1 MKKTAFLSVLL
12 ILFTLAGM
20 AQQNHNLGHIDKNR
34 QLKQYKVISHI
45 QRETRWVDSIFK
57 TLTPEERIAQLIFIR
72 AYSTGDTANINSV
85 TDLIQQKRV
94 GGLVF
99 FQGSPVAQADLTNQY
114 QAMSKVPL
122 FISQDAE
129 WGLGM
134 RLDSVINFPRQLTL
148 GAMRDKAFVYQVGKA
163 IGEQCKR
170 LGVQIN
176 FAPDVDI
183 NNNPNNP
190 VINDRSYGENKYV
203 VANWGIEYMKGMQS
217 VGVFACAKHFPGHG
231 DTNVDSHKGLPVVN
245 KSMGQLE
252 ELELYPF
259 KKIVKAG
266 VASVMVAHLHIP
278 AIDKR
283 PNRPTSLSHNAVTKI
298 LKDQLGFKGLIFTD
312 ALEMKGVSDYFKN
325 GQAGVEAMIAGDDIM
340 LLPQNVDDCI
350 NGIEKAIHQH
360 KLSWETVNA
369 RVKKVLRAKY
379 RAGLADWQ
387 PVNTENL
394 TADLN
399 AQTLP
404 LVRELYTRALTVLN
418 NENYILPFKREDTS
432 RIALLNVGGAQDA
445 FSASLRKYH
454 SIDTFNFT
462 GDESYEDASL
472 LANKIQH
479 NYDKLIIAIGNYN
492 RFPQNNFGI
501 SPAEVSLVQQMQ
513 HEMPTATVVFGN
525 PYAISNFCHGRA
537 LVAAYEDDS
546 VVQGIAGDLLFEAF
560 DPSGRLPVTV
570 CPEFPFN
577 TGLKNFQ
584 YKKAYLP
591 FVEPQTVGVNS
602 KLLYKADSIA
612 NDGIAKGAYP
622 GCEILAMK
630 DGKIFYYK
638 SFGYLGYDQKTPVE
652 TNTIYDMASCTK
664 ICATTMACMRLYDEG
679 KLSLNGTL
687 GEYLAWLRGSD
698 KSSLKVKDVML
709 HQAGFEPDFPYL
721 GLMLTDGVHPDS
733 GIFHT
738 IRDSVYSVRVAE
750 DMYMRKSY
758 EDTLNMEIRND
769 KLGKKNNYVYSD
781 IDFQVMGYIVERLTG
796 LPVDEYVK
804 RTFYDKI
811 GMPST
816 GFLPRERYPLDR
828 IAPTECEKVFRLQ
841 CLHGDVH
848 DPRAAM
854 FGGVAGHAGLFS
866 DAYDLAALMQMTL
879 NGGTFDGTHY
889 LKPST
894 IKLFTSYQSHIS
906 RRGIGFD
913 KPYKDQSK
921 LDYPYPA
928 TYASPLTYG
937 HTGYTGTCVWVDPK
951 YKFVYIF
958 LSNRVNP
965 DGGSNTK
972 LERMDIREK
981 LMDAFYEAIEAKKD

>member
-1 MKKTAFLSVLL
+1 MKKS
-12 ILFTLAGM
+12 ILFTALLLPFTLTGM
-20 AQQNHNLGHIDKNR
+20 AQHHHDLGHINKNR
-34 QLKQYKVISHI
+34 QLRHHGTMSKTHREI
-45 QRETRWVDSIFK
+45 QWADSVFK
-57 TLTPEERIAQLIFIR
+57 TMTPEERIAQLIFIR
-72 AYSTGDTANINSV
+72 AYSTGDTANINQV
-85 TDLIQQKRV
+85 TNLIQQKHV

-114 QAMSKVPL
+114 QATSKVPL

-148 GAMRDKAFVYQVGKA
+148 GAIRDSNLIYQVGKA

-170 LGVQIN
+170 IGVQIN

-190 VINDRSYGENKYV
+190 VINDRSYGENKQV
-203 VANWGIEYMKGMQS
+203 VTHWGIEYMRGMQS
-217 VGVFACAKHFPGHG
+217 VGIIACAKHFPGHG

-245 KSMGQLE
+245 KSMKQLE

-259 KKIVKAG
+259 KRMVKAG
-266 VASVMVAHLHIP
+266 VASVMVAHLHVP
-278 AIDKR
+278 SIDNR
-283 PNRPTSLSHNAVTKI
+283 PHWPTSLSYNAITKI
-298 LKDQLGFKGLIFTD
+298 LRHQLDFKGLIFTD

-350 NGIEKAIHQH
+350 NDIEKAIRQH
-360 KLSWETVNA
+360 KLSWETIDA

-387 PVNTENL
+387 PVNTGNL

-404 LVRELYTRALTVLN
+404 LVRELYNSALTVLN
-418 NENYILPFKREDTS
+418 NENYMLPFRKDDTS

-445 FSASLRKYH
+445 FLSSLRKYH

-462 GDESYEDASL
+462 GDESYDDASQ

-479 NYDKLIIAIGNYN
+479 HYDKLIIAVGNYN
-492 RFPQNNFGI
+492 RFPENDFGI
-501 SPAEVSLVQQMQ
+501 SPTEVSLVQQMQ
-513 HEMPTATVVFGN
+513 HEMRTVTVAFGN
-525 PYAISNFCHGRA
+525 PYAIKNFCHGPA
-537 LVAAYEDDS
+537 IVAAYEDDS
-546 VVQGIAGDLLFEAF
+546 VVQRIAGDLLFESF
-560 DPSGRLPVTV
+560 DPDGRLPVTV
-570 CPEFPFN
+570 CPEFYFN
-577 TGLKNFQ
+577 TGLRNFQ

-591 FVEPQTVGVNS
+591 LVEPKDVGVNTQ
-602 KLLYKADSIA
+602 LLYQVDSIA
-612 NDGIAKGAYP
+612 KDGIEKGAYP

-638 SFGYLGYDQKTPVE
+638 SFGYLSYDKKIPVE
-652 TNTIYDMASCTK
+652 DNTIYDMASCTK
-664 ICATTMACMRLYDEG
+664 ICATTMAAMRLYDEG
-679 KLSLNGTL
+679 KLKLHGTL
-687 GEYLAWLRGSD
+687 GEYLPWLRGSD
-698 KSSLKVKDVML
+698 KVPLTIKNVML

-721 GLMLTDGVHPDS
+721 GLMLTDGVHPNPD
-733 GIFHT
+733 IFHT
-738 IRDSVYSVRVAE
+738 VRDSVYSVRVAE
-750 DMYMRKSY
+750 NMYMRKSY

-769 KLGKKNNYVYSD
+769 KLGKKHNYVYSD
-781 IDFQVMGYIVERLTG
+781 IDFQVMGYIVQQLTG
-796 LPVDEYVK
+796 LPLNEYMK

-848 DPRAAM
+848 DPRSAM

-879 NGGTFDGTHY
+879 DGGTFDGVHY

-894 IKLFTSYQSHIS
+894 IKLFTSYQSDIS

-913 KPYKDQSK
+913 KPFKDQSK

-951 YKFVYIF
+951 YKLVYVF
-958 LSNRVNP
+958 LCNRVNP
-965 DGGSNTK
+965 DGGTNLK
-972 LERMDIREK
+972 LERMNIREK
-981 LMDAFYEAIEAKKD
+981 IMDAFYRAMGVGGK